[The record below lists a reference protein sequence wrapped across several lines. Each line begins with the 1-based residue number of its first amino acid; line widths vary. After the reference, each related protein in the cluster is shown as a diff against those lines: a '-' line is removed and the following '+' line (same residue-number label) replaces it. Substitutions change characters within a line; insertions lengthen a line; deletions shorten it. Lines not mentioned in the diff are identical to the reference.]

1 MTTEQPIIISVEGN
15 IGSGKSTL
23 VDRLKDIY
31 QNKGDIHF
39 LQEPVDLWN
48 TITDDDGCTILEKYY
63 EDQDKYA
70 FSFQMMAYISRISIL
85 KKAIRESGAKVIIT
99 ERCVYTDANVFAKM
113 LFDDKKIDTIEYKI
127 YQKWFDEFV
136 DDMPISN
143 IIYVKTDPM
152 TAFERVIKRNR
163 QGETIPIS
171 YLESCHLYH
180 EKWLNNTD
188 ISMLT
193 LDGNVDCDESPEIL
207 SQWLTE
213 INSFIA
219 TNSVQSIRHKNN
231 LLKVGQQIVY

>member
-1 MTTEQPIIISVEGN
+1 MTTVKPVIISIEGN

-31 QNKGDIHF
+31 QHKGDIHF
-39 LQEPVDLWN
+39 LQEPVDMWN
-48 TITDDDGCTILEKYY
+48 TITDDNDCTILEKYY

-70 FSFQMMAYISRISIL
+70 FPFQMMAYISRISIL

-99 ERCVYTDANVFAKM
+99 ERCVFTDANVFAKM
-113 LFDDKKIDTIEYKI
+113 LFDDKKIGTIEYKI

-136 DDMPISN
+136 EDMPINN
-143 IIYVKTDPM
+143 IIYVKTDPS

-171 YLESCHLYH
+171 YLESCHRYH
-180 EKWLNNTD
+180 ENWLNNTN

-193 LDGNVDCDESPEIL
+193 LNGNVDLDKSPETL
-207 SQWLTE
+207 SIWLTE

-219 TNSVQSIRHKNN
+219 NNS
-231 LLKVGQQIVY
+231 LKSVRLKSTILKTGQQIMY

>member
-1 MTTEQPIIISVEGN
+1 MTTEQPIIISIEGN

-31 QNKGDIHF
+31 QHTEDIYF
-39 LQEPVDLWN
+39 LQEPVDMWN
-48 TITDDDGCTILEKYY
+48 LITDDDGCTILEKYY
-63 EDQDKYA
+63 ENQDKYA
-70 FSFQMMAYISRISIL
+70 FPFQMMAYISRISIL
-85 KKAIRESGAKVIIT
+85 KKAIRESGAKIIIT
-99 ERCVYTDANVFAKM
+99 ERCVFTDANVFAKM
-113 LFDDKKIDTIEYKI
+113 LFDDKKIGTIEYKI

-136 DDMPISN
+136 EDMPINN
-143 IIYVKTDPM
+143 IIYVKTDPS

-193 LDGNVDCDESPEIL
+193 LDGNVDLDESPDML
-207 SQWLTE
+207 SNWLTE

-219 TNSVQSIRHKNN
+219 NNSLKHVKGNN
-231 LLKVGQQIVY
+231 RILKSEQQILY